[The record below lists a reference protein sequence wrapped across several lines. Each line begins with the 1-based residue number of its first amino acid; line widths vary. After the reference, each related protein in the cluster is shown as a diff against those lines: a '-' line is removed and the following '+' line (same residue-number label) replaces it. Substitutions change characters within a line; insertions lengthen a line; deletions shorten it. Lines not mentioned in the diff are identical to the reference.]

1 MLSAAP
7 FGLARLR
14 APADVDEDENPCAA
28 VPGGDANTPC
38 AAAFAA
44 FAAMTRTPVSPAFDP
59 LGAMDLSQPLSLS
72 SVVDNIE
79 TVLMYAG
86 RATTAAA
93 TNALLAILG

>member
-1 MLSAAP
+1 LINMLSAAP

-14 APADVDEDENPCAA
+14 APVEVDEDENPCTPA
-28 VPGGDANTPC
+28 GNNTPC

-44 FAAMTRTPVSPAFDP
+44 FVAMTRTPVSPAFDP
-59 LGAMDLSQPLSLS
+59 LGAMDLSQPLSMS
-72 SVVDNIE
+72 SVVDSIE

-93 TNALLAILG
+93 TNALLAILR